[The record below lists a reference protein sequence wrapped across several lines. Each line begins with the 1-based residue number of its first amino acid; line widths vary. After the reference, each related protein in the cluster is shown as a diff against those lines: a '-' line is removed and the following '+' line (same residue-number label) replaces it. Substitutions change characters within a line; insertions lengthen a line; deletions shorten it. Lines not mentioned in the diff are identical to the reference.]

1 MLYEY
6 LTFMRELPKSFA
18 EIGAMLPSSP
28 FLARLMVKP
37 IARADRPLRILEV
50 GPGTGPFTR
59 EILKQMGPDDVF
71 VICEINQRFISRLRK
86 SLEKNEDY
94 SRNRERIYFFEGPV
108 QALPSSGLPK
118 EYEVIVCG
126 LPFYNFGADLVEE
139 IFHLFRTMVTPGGS
153 LTFFHYK
160 GLRKLLA
167 LCSTSETRTRL
178 KSVEQVIK
186 CWCNQISTYGQVFR
200 RNSLLNFPPATSI
213 EFAY

>member
-1 MLYEY
+1 
-6 LTFMRELPKSFA
+6 
-18 EIGAMLPSSP
+18 
-28 FLARLMVKP
+28 
-37 IARADRPLRILEV
+37 
-50 GPGTGPFTR
+50 
-59 EILKQMGPDDVF
+59 
-71 VICEINQRFISRLRK
+71 
-86 SLEKNEDY
+86 
-94 SRNRERIYFFEGPV
+94 
-108 QALPSSGLPK
+108 LPSSGLPK

-139 IFHLFRTMVTPGGS
+139 IFHLFRTMVTTGGS

-186 CWCNQISTYGQVFR
+186 SWCTQISTYGQVFR